1 MYRDVEVLD
10 LVSSRSSTGG
20 TPVFVDPH
28 GRRARWTSVAGRLAG
43 GATVLYLVLVVASL
57 VGAPWV
63 PRVGLPSVGPAPR
76 TVHATSAVTLPASAP
91 RQAPPILGHPA
102 KGTTPTTAVTGA
114 GARSSV
120 VTSSPVTSA
129 RTAVTTAAPGQ
140 TRTSTTTTPLR
151 SVATTTPPGRSG
163 TAPGKH

>member
-10 LVSSRSSTGG
+10 LVSSRPSAGG

-28 GRRARWTSVAGRLAG
+28 GRRARWATGAGRLAA
-43 GATVLYLVLVVASL
+43 GATVLYLGLVVASL

-63 PRVGLPSVGPAPR
+63 PRVGLPNVGPAPR
-76 TVHATSAVTLPASAP
+76 TVHNTSAVTLPASAP
-91 RQAPPILGHPA
+91 RQAIPLLGPPA
-102 KGTTPTTAVTGA
+102 KAATPTTALTGA

-120 VTSSPVTSA
+120 VTSPPATAARPVG
-129 RTAVTTAAPGQ
+129 TTAPGQ
-140 TRTSTTTTPLR
+140 VRTSTTTTPLR
-151 SVATTTPPGRSG
+151 SSVTTSPPGRSG

>member
-1 MYRDVEVLD
+1 MYGDVEVLD

-28 GRRARWTSVAGRLAG
+28 GRRARWTSVAGRVAG

-76 TVHATSAVTLPASAP
+76 TVHTTSAVTLPASAP

-102 KGTTPTTAVTGA
+102 TGSTPTTAVTGA
-114 GARSSV
+114 RSSV
-120 VTSSPVTSA
+120 VSTSPVTSA
-129 RTAVTTAAPGQ
+129 HTAVTTAAPGQ

-151 SVATTTPPGRSG
+151 SVPTTTPPGRSG